1 MSKNRL
7 VHYTSQISYPK
18 IIILRKKASLIRVV
32 AQKKSTKTSFQIKSI
47 LDNWYGLSYLIEIWK
62 IFVQF

>member
-7 VHYTSQISYPK
+7 VHYTSQISCPK

-32 AQKKSTKTSFQIKSI
+32 AQKNLQKLPSKIKLI
-47 LDNWYGLSYLIEIWK
+47 LDN
-62 IFVQF
+62 

>member
-1 MSKNRL
+1 MP
-7 VHYTSQISYPK
+7 PK

-32 AQKKSTKTSFQIKSI
+32 AQKNLQKLPSKIKLI

-62 IFVQF
+62 VFVQF